1 MTKKMMAVVLSAMLV
16 SGAGLSVYAA
26 DAQESEAAVSEAAGE
41 EGGSLEDLLSP
52 PGQGGGESPGM
63 LDALLADVNS
73 EEDMENLLGSLLG
86 VPSTD
91 ETEAE
96 GAGRLPSLDENTLK
110 AIAGTVG
117 SALGIEISEDD
128 MAALSALVQDP
139 AAMEQML
146 AGLFAEGG
154 PGAAALDLISSRNTV
169 LGGIINS
176 MKSEDGSYDFDKIA
190 RVMEGAEE
198 KNGSLV
204 IGGTEVPKEEIEDA
218 VTEVMAAF
226 GLAKEEE
233 TEA

>member
-1 MTKKMMAVVLSAMLV
+1 MMTKKMMAVVLSAMLV
-16 SGAGLSVYAA
+16 FGAGMSVCAA

-52 PGQGGGESPGM
+52 GAEGGEPLGM
-63 LDALLADVNS
+63 LDALLTDVNS

-91 ETEAE
+91 ETKAE

-117 SALGIEISEDD
+117 SALGVEISEDD

-190 RVMEGAEE
+190 RIMEGAEE

-226 GLAKEEE
+226 GLAGEEE

>member
-41 EGGSLEDLLSP
+41 EGGSLENLLSL
-52 PGQGGGESPGM
+52 PGAEEGSPGI

-91 ETEAE
+91 ETKAE

-117 SALGIEISEDD
+117 SALGVEISEDD

-190 RVMEGAEE
+190 KVMEGVEE

>member
-1 MTKKMMAVVLSAMLV
+1 MMTKKMMAVVLSAMLV

-41 EGGSLEDLLSP
+41 EGGSLEDLLS
-52 PGQGGGESPGM
+52 SPGAEEGSPGI
-63 LDALLADVNS
+63 LDALLTDVNS

-117 SALGIEISEDD
+117 SALGVEISEDD

-190 RVMEGAEE
+190 RIMEGAEE

>member
-41 EGGSLEDLLSP
+41 EGGSLENLLSL
-52 PGQGGGESPGM
+52 PGAEEGSPGI
-63 LDALLADVNS
+63 LDALLTDVNS

-176 MKSEDGSYDFDKIA
+176 MKSEDGSYDLDRIA

>member
-41 EGGSLEDLLSP
+41 EGGSLENLLSL
-52 PGQGGGESPGM
+52 PGAEEGSPGI
-63 LDALLADVNS
+63 LDALLTDVNS

-117 SALGIEISEDD
+117 SALGVEISEDD

-154 PGAAALDLISSRNTV
+154 PGAAALDLIGSRNTV

-190 RVMEGAEE
+190 KVMEGVEE

>member
-1 MTKKMMAVVLSAMLV
+1 MMTKKMMAVVLSAMLV

-41 EGGSLEDLLSP
+41 EGGSLEDLLS
-52 PGQGGGESPGM
+52 SPGAEEGSPGI
-63 LDALLADVNS
+63 LDALLTDVNS

-117 SALGIEISEDD
+117 SALGVEISEDD

-154 PGAAALDLISSRNTV
+154 PGAAALDLIGSRNTV

-176 MKSEDGSYDFDKIA
+176 MKSEDGSYDFDRIVK
-190 RVMEGAEE
+190 VMEGAEE

>member
-1 MTKKMMAVVLSAMLV
+1 MMTKKMMAVVLSAMLV

-41 EGGSLEDLLSP
+41 EGGSLEDLLS
-52 PGQGGGESPGM
+52 SPGAEEGSPGI
-63 LDALLADVNS
+63 LDALLTDVNS

-117 SALGIEISEDD
+117 SALGVEISEDD

-190 RVMEGAEE
+190 RIMEGAEE

-226 GLAKEEE
+226 GLAGEEE